1 MKGLFDILILDRLL
15 AVTLWVSVFGISD
28 LLDKQVFLSFLLL
41 LLSTTHGMHMAVF
54 CIYSGESFHV
64 CAVGR

>member
-28 LLDKQVFLSFLLL
+28 LMD
-41 LLSTTHGMHMAVF
+41 
-54 CIYSGESFHV
+54 
-64 CAVGR
+64 

>member
-54 CIYSGESFHV
+54 CI
-64 CAVGR
+64 